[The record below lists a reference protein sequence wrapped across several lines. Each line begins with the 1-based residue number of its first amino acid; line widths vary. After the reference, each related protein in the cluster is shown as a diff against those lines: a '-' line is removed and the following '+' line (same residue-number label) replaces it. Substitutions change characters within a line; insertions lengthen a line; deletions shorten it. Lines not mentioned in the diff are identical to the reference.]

1 MLVADHHSQ
10 GTDALGREEH
20 ASVPP
25 GHRHGGQESRGR
37 ALEPEIETELVK
49 HLVGQAPTGFVT
61 GTLTVA
67 AVLLVLWNAA
77 PRDLLLV
84 WLISLG
90 LLSLPAFV
98 VVWRFPRTPL
108 VPGKIA
114 SWRRALAVR
123 RRNAAVVCQD
133 GT

>member
-10 GTDALGREEH
+10 GIDALGREEH

-25 GHRHGGQESRGR
+25 GHRHGGQESRGT

-114 SWRRALAVR
+114 SWRRALAV
-123 RRNAAVVCQD
+123 A
-133 GT
+133 T